1 MPDQFI
7 NQFDSFPDYVW
18 DAMLVGVA
26 IVIGLILKF
35 MLSLMLKKKPKD
47 GKPAFSLTRSM
58 LARLG
63 KPFSY
68 FLPLVTFNF
77 LLPLMKIKSAFS
89 PALNKTV
96 EILLAISF
104 ANVLIG
110 VVKVFEDYV
119 YHSFDIQK
127 ADNLKERKIRTQL
140 QFVRRLAISLIIV
153 LTVCIILLSFNNL
166 RKIGT
171 GLLTGVG
178 VGGIIIGF
186 AAQKSLGN
194 FLAGFQIAFTQPLR
208 IDDVLIVEG
217 EWGRVEEITLTYVVL
232 NIWDQ
237 RRLIL
242 PINYIVE
249 KPFQNWTRNT
259 ADIMGTVFL
268 YLDYTIPL
276 DPLRKE
282 LTRLLEGNP
291 LWDKRINVLQV
302 TNTSEKT
309 IEVRALM
316 SASSSGNAFDLRC
329 DVREGLI
336 RFVQEYYPGSF
347 PLTRA
352 ILEKGEISW
361 ASADAAGQGASADAA
376 WQGMTATAGGKNAG
390 AGVTEDGMGAGAGGD
405 VKSSDAGGEKADSS
419 VERSDAAAGKDRK
432 E

>member
-1 MPDQFI
+1 MPDQFLS
-7 NQFDSFPDYVW
+7 QFDHFPDFVW
-18 DAMLVGVA
+18 DGILAGVA
-26 IVIGLILKF
+26 IVIGLMLKWV
-35 MLSLMLKKKPKD
+35 LSLLLHKKPKD
-47 GKPAFSLTRSM
+47 GKPAFSVTRSIVT
-58 LARLG
+58 RLG

-68 FLPLVTFNF
+68 FLPLLTLNF
-77 LLPLMKIKSAFS
+77 LLPLMKVKASIY

-96 EILLAISF
+96 EILLAVSF

-110 VVKVFEDYV
+110 IVKVFEDYV
-119 YHSFDIQK
+119 YHSFDINK

-140 QFVRRLAISLIIV
+140 QFIRRMAISLIMI
-153 LTVCIILLSFNNL
+153 LTACVILLSFNNL
-166 RKIGT
+166 RKIGA

-194 FLAGFQIAFTQPLR
+194 LLAGFQIAFTQPLR
-208 IDDVLIVEG
+208 IDDVLVVEG

-242 PINYIVE
+242 PINYFVE

-259 ADIMGTVFL
+259 SDIMGTVFL
-268 YLDYTIPL
+268 YLDYTVPL
-276 DPLRKE
+276 DALRKE
-282 LTRLLEGNP
+282 LTRLLESNP

-302 TNTSEKT
+302 TNTTERT

-336 RFVQEYYPGSF
+336 KYIQDHYPASF

-352 ILEKGEISW
+352 IVESPERAPLLKVP
-361 ASADAAGQGASADAA
+361 ASADGPES
-376 WQGMTATAGGKNAG
+376 
-390 AGVTEDGMGAGAGGD
+390 
-405 VKSSDAGGEKADSS
+405 EKVS
-419 VERSDAAAGKDRK
+419 
-432 E
+432 